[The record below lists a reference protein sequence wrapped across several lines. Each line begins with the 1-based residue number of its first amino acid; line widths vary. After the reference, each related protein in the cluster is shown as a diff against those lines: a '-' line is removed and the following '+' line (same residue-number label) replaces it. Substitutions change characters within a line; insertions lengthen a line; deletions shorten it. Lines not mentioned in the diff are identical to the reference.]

1 MILPGKSFMNI
12 EIEFIGF
19 PVIYDLFR
27 EGRHP
32 YSFPGHSIPQLV
44 EDLIAKYGQRLEDA
58 LLEAGTKRMDPTIQ
72 MRINGRFILKE
83 EIARQ
88 ELGEGDQLTF
98 LKLLAGG

>member
-1 MILPGKSFMNI
+1 MNI

-19 PVIYDLFR
+19 PVIYDLFP
-27 EGRHP
+27 EGRYP
-32 YSFPGHSIPQLV
+32 YSFPGNSIPQLV

-58 LLEAGTKRMDPTIQ
+58 LRDTGTKRMDPTIQ
-72 MRINGRFILKE
+72 MRINGKFILKE
-83 EIARQ
+83 EVDRQ